1 MVSKDAVM
9 TVFVVSVA
17 LALGV
22 QFYREIY
29 VAYLEPDHDN
39 VSTSPLNDTRLQEL
53 IAQDMVILTYY
64 YRNDCPSCRDQTPL
78 MEDLAD
84 GMNDTVHLVK
94 VNVASHP
101 NANISSVPAIRIESR
116 GGEMSLEGV
125 VSTGIIA
132 GEIVNQVRTMERTI
146 PNATRTS

>member
-9 TVFVVSVA
+9 TVFVGSVA

-29 VAYLEPDHDN
+29 AAYLEPDHAN
-39 VSTSPLNDTRLQEL
+39 VSTSPLNDTHLQEL
-53 IAQDMVILTYY
+53 IDRDRVVVTYY

-78 MEDLAD
+78 MEDLAN
-84 GMNDTVHLVK
+84 GMNKTVHLVK
-94 VNVASHP
+94 VNMASYP

-116 GGEMSLEGV
+116 GGDTSLEGA
-125 VSTGIIA
+125 VSAGVIA
-132 GEIVNQVRTMERTI
+132 GEIVNQVRAMERI
-146 PNATRTS
+146 VPNVTSTP

>member
-29 VAYLEPDHDN
+29 AAYLEPDHAN
-39 VSTSPLNDTRLQEL
+39 VSTSPLNDTRFREL
-53 IAQDMVILTYY
+53 IAQDMVVVTYY
-64 YRNDCPSCRDQTPL
+64 YRNDCPSCRDQTLL
-78 MEDLAD
+78 MDDLAD
-84 GMNDTVHLVK
+84 GMDETVHLVK

-101 NANISSVPAIRIESR
+101 NANVSSVPVIRIESR
-116 GGEMSLEGV
+116 GGELSLEGV
-125 VSTGIIA
+125 VSAGIIA
-132 GEIVNQVRTMERTI
+132 GEIVNQVRVMERTI

>member
-29 VAYLEPDHDN
+29 GAYLEPDHAN

-53 IAQDMVILTYY
+53 IAQDKVVVTYY

-78 MEDLAD
+78 IEDLAE

-101 NANISSVPAIRIESR
+101 NANISSVPAFRIESR
-116 GGEMSLEGV
+116 GGELSLEGP
-125 VSTGIIA
+125 VSAGIIA
-132 GEIVNQVRTMERTI
+132 GEIVNQVRAMERTI
-146 PNATRTS
+146 PNATRIS

>member
-17 LALGV
+17 LTLGV

-29 VAYLEPDHDN
+29 GAYLEPDHDN
-39 VSTSPLNDTRLQEL
+39 VSTSPLNDTILRKL
-53 IAQDMVILTYY
+53 IAQDKVVVTYY

-78 MEDLAD
+78 MEDLAE

-94 VNVASHP
+94 VNIASHP
-101 NANISSVPAIRIESR
+101 NANVSSVPAIHIESR
-116 GGEMSLEGV
+116 GGDMSLEGA
-125 VSTGIIA
+125 VSAGIIA
-132 GEIVNQVRTMERTI
+132 GEIVNQVRVMERAI
-146 PNATRTS
+146 PNATRSS